1 MPNAIARNFR
11 HAYVAEVTPG
21 TTPSLPLKIIRST
34 GGNGTFAPTAIES
47 PELHIAE
54 TTDLIRTAIDS
65 THKIDGVLS
74 YATLDDFLEA
84 ILMGT
89 WTTNNVQAGNVKRT
103 FTIEDQ
109 YTDAGVYV
117 PWRGCLVRKLDL
129 NFALGSIPTFSVES
143 QVGTPP
149 AAAATTTAGTGA
161 ATDANTNAVMSPI
174 SSIQTAQE
182 GGSGSLLAGAPG
194 VTSISLSI
202 ERPVVRQ
209 PQLGSLADA
218 QTDVDNLMVKGSFDV
233 YFPSKALFDKLLG
246 DTLTSFSFTV
256 GGAAALKY
264 LFLMSKVKFNDG
276 GPQAPQRGQ
285 PITQRYNF
293 TALYDATNSS
303 LKVTRTP

>member
-11 HAYVAEVTPG
+11 VGYVAEVTPG
-21 TTPSLPLKIIRST
+21 TTPASPLKIIRTT
-34 GGNGTFAPTAIES
+34 GGNGTFSPTAIES
-47 PELHIAE
+47 PELHISE
-54 TTDLIRTAIDS
+54 TTDLVRTAVDS
-65 THKIDGVLS
+65 THKINGVLS
-74 YATLDDFLEA
+74 YGTLDDFLEA

-89 WTTNNVQAGNVKRT
+89 WTSNAVQAGNTKRT

-117 PWRGCLVRKLDL
+117 PWKGCLVRKVDL
-129 NFALGSIPTFSVES
+129 NFALGSIPTFVVES
-143 QVGTPP
+143 QVGFPP
-149 AAAATTTAGTGA
+149 AAAATETAGTGA
-161 ATDANTNAVMSPI
+161 ATAANTNAVMSPV
-174 SSIQTAQE
+174 SSIQAAQE

-194 VTSISLSI
+194 VVSISLSI

-209 PQLGSLADA
+209 PQLGSLSDA

-233 YFPSKALFDKLLG
+233 YFPAKTLYDKLLA
-246 DTLTSFSFTV
+246 DTLTAFNFTV
-256 GGAAALKY
+256 GGASALKY
-264 LFLMSKVKFNDG
+264 AFLLSKVKFNDG
-276 GPQAPQRGQ
+276 GPQEPQRGQ